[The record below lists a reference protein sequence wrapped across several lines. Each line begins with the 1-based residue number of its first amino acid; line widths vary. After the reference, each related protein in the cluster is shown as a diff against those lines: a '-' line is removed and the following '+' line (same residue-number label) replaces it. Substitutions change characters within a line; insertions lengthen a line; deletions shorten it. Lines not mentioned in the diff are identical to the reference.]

1 MEIWNLGHL
10 LPLLSDA
17 GQLALLLILVSRR
30 LYRAFPVFF
39 GFVLWELISDV
50 LIYYAVATQPQHSYL
65 SAHYIQMYYMLISVS
80 YLFEFAILLEI
91 ASSVLQPAKKT
102 VSRKGFYFLLGALL
116 TIGIAC
122 FWLAVWINPT
132 PFANMRFFLVMNTT
146 AAILCVITFAL
157 IAGFSQ
163 LLGLSWK
170 NHILQL
176 ATGLAFFSILELVVE
191 LMQSQLQAGASYIGQ
206 YRMWSQVEAMGYLCT
221 LSFWCYAFLKKEAPR
236 KEFSPQMA
244 HVLVLLS
251 GDAKRQHAVL
261 ARSRDD

>member
-1 MEIWNLGHL
+1 MEIWNPSHI
-10 LPLLSDA
+10 LPLLSDV
-17 GQLALLLILVSRR
+17 GQLALLLILVLRR

-39 GFVLWELISDV
+39 GFVMWELTSDV
-50 LIYYAVATQPQHSYL
+50 LMYYAVATQPQHSYL
-65 SAHYIQMYYMLISVS
+65 SEHYVQTYYMLIGVT
-80 YLFEFAILLEI
+80 YLFEFAVLLEI
-91 ASSVLQPAKKT
+91 ASNVLQPARKT
-102 VSRKGFYFLLGALL
+102 VSRKGFYFLLGVLLAL
-116 TIGIAC
+116 GVAC

-146 AAILCVITFAL
+146 AAILCVITFVL

-176 ATGLAFFSILELVVE
+176 ATGLAFFSLLELIVE
-191 LMQSQLQAGASYIGQ
+191 LMQSQLRAGPSYIGQ
-206 YRMWSQVEAMGYLCT
+206 YQMWSQVEVIGYLCT

-244 HVLVLLS
+244 QVLVMLS
-251 GDAKRQHAVL
+251 GGAKRQHAVL